1 MKNIKKQLQLYLP
14 FFKAGSKTELAYRSQ
29 IVMWIFIAFMDIF
42 FVVFLYAAIYR
53 NSPNGMDSV
62 VNGFTFYEMV
72 LYMLTTFFFYF
83 AISNATTSYSVYTD
97 IKEGTIAATL
107 TKPVSYR
114 LRLLFTFLGGIS
126 VDYLIVVV
134 PFLTAVYA
142 VFLGFGFLKVS
153 AGLFVLNVVFFL
165 LFSILAALLCDAISY
180 FVGMLIFYTDHLF
193 GLNMAREALQGFMGG
208 QMIPLAYM
216 GTLGV
221 IFSYTPFAFLNS
233 VPVLTLTCK
242 LNPKDVAVY
251 LGVAIAWLV
260 AIETVNHFM
269 FRHAIKKLTV
279 QGG

>member
-1 MKNIKKQLQLYLP
+1 MKNIRKQLQLYMP
-14 FFKAGSKTELAYRSQ
+14 FFKAGTKTELAYKSQ
-29 IVMWIFIAFMDIF
+29 IVMWIIIAFVDIF

-72 LYMLTTFFFYF
+72 LYMLTSFFFYF
-83 AISNATTSYSVYTD
+83 VINNEVTSYSVYTD

-114 LRLLFTFLGGIS
+114 VRLLFTFLGAITI
-126 VDYLIVVV
+126 DYAIVVL
-134 PFLTAVYA
+134 PFLVAVYA
-142 VFLGFGFLKVS
+142 VFLGFGFLQVS
-153 AGLFVLNVVFFL
+153 AVTFVVNVLFFF
-165 LFSILAALLCDAISY
+165 LFSIIAALICDAISY

-208 QMIPLAYM
+208 QTIPLAYM
-216 GTLGV
+216 GVLGV
-221 IFSYTPFAFLNS
+221 VFSYTPFAFLNS
-233 VPVLTLTCK
+233 VPVLTLMCK
-242 LNPKDVAVY
+242 LDTKSILIY
-251 LGVAIAWLV
+251 LGVAVAWLLL
-260 AIETVNHFM
+260 IELVNHFM